1 LNFELFFAQKII
13 SKHRSGFSNPIV
25 RLGVLSIAL
34 GLALMILSVAIVTG
48 FQTQIRDKIVGFGSH
63 IQIAKYELSNSYESL
78 PVSKNQTFYP
88 LFRSVPD
95 VTHIQCY
102 AYKAGIIKTENQIEA
117 VVLKGVGSDYD
128 WSFFKDKI
136 LQGKHF
142 TVKDSV
148 KTNDILISEQLARK
162 LSLRLNDAVQI
173 YFIQDPPRM
182 RKFKIT
188 GIYKTG
194 LEDFDRRYAFI
205 DIGHI
210 QKLNNW
216 GKDSVG
222 GFELLVKD
230 FGMLDQINEKVK
242 RSLNY
247 TLSAKSIKEIYPEQ
261 FEWLNIIN
269 VNVFIILSL
278 MIIVAGISVISTM
291 LILIL
296 ERTNTIGILKA
307 LGTRNRSIRIIFI
320 YNAVYI
326 TLKGLF
332 WGNLIAIG
340 LCILQLKTG
349 FVKLDQASY
358 YMATVPVN
366 FNFTHIFLINA
377 GTVVICT
384 LMLIIPSYIISRVT
398 PVKAIRFS

>member
-1 LNFELFFAQKII
+1 MNFELFFALKMFR
-13 SKHRSGFSNPIV
+13 KNRSGFSNPIV
-25 RLGVLSIAL
+25 RLGILSIAL
-34 GLALMILSVAIVTG
+34 GLVLMILAVAIVTG
-48 FQTQIRDKIVGFGSH
+48 FQTQIRDKIIGFGSH
-63 IQIAKYELSNSYESL
+63 IQITKYELSNSYESL
-78 PVSKNQTFYP
+78 PVSKNQAFYP
-88 LFRSVPD
+88 VFSHVPD
-95 VTHIQCY
+95 VTHVQCF

-117 VVLKGVGSDYD
+117 VVLKGVGSDYN
-128 WSFFKDKI
+128 WAFIKDKI
-136 LQGKHF
+136 VQGKYF
-142 TVKDSV
+142 TVKDSA
-148 KTNDILISEQLARK
+148 KTNDILISEQFARK
-162 LSLRLNDAVQI
+162 LSLNLNDPVQI

-182 RKFKIT
+182 RKFIIT

-194 LEDFDRRYAFI
+194 LEEFDRRYAFI

-222 GFELLVKD
+222 GFEMTVKD
-230 FGMLDQINEKVK
+230 FGRLDEINEQVK
-242 RSLNY
+242 SSLHY
-247 TLSAKSIKEIYPEQ
+247 SLSAKSIKEIYPEQ

-307 LGTRNRSIRIIFI
+307 LGTKNGSIRIIFI
-320 YNAVYI
+320 YNAIYI

-332 WGNLIAIG
+332 WGNLIAVG
-340 LCILQLKTG
+340 LCLLQLKTG
-349 FVKLDQASY
+349 LVKLDQASY

-366 FNFTHIFLINA
+366 LNFMHILMINT
-377 GTVVICT
+377 GTVIICT
-384 LMLIIPSYIISRVT
+384 LMLIIPSYIVSRVT